1 MAFAGGISVLVQH
14 PDGSIE
20 PKMGWAVLD
29 SGKSPVPLHSI
40 AGAGGPLRK
49 PLRNPFAQ
57 TIAQTGPTP
66 EQACPLKPA
75 GLPFVAQLARA
86 ELSTEISRLKV
97 EAVRLHKSHSQQEG
111 MALLKAAKRLEL
123 RLAALDFGLEERW
136 LLDFASL
143 ERERVELTVLANVE
157 AALRRVKRNSA
168 ADKVAALR
176 QARQLEDRE
185 DADQVGTLARTLSWE
200 LEQLER
206 ELEPQCANTLDS
218 CDT

>member
-1 MAFAGGISVLVQH
+1 MRHLGDFEREEAQFTTVRLEDYKGQASCF
-14 PDGSIE
+14 SIDIAAE
-20 PKMGWAVLD
+20 EGVPCPPTAVPWA
-29 SGKSPVPLHSI
+29 PP
-40 AGAGGPLRK
+40 AA
-49 PLRNPFAQ
+49 
-57 TIAQTGPTP
+57 
-66 EQACPLKPA
+66 PA
-75 GLPFVAQLARA
+75 GLPFVAQLKRA